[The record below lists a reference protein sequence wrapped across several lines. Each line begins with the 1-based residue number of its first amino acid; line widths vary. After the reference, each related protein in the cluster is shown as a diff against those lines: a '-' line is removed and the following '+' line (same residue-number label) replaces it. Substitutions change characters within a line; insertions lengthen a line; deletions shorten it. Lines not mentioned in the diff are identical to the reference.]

1 MDILKILENKWMVYG
16 CSLVYFISLCIMSQ
30 IDSSY
35 VGFGFVFLWIMS
47 IFTQNIVFCL
57 TGSLVLTSMIIIVQY
72 RYKEGFSLDER
83 CNSTCY
89 VQNRD
94 ISAQY
99 DVLQKENNSLKTVN
113 TTLKSEITDLTAAK
127 DKCNQTVYDVSE
139 LSRTS

>member
-30 IDSSY
+30 IDSAF

-57 TGSLVLTSMIIIVQY
+57 TGSLALTSMIFVQY
-72 RYKEGFSLDER
+72 PYEEGFSFDER

-94 ISAQY
+94 ISTQY
-99 DVLQKENNSLKTVN
+99 DDIKKENDSLKKVN
-113 TTLKSEITDLTAAK
+113 TTLQNEITDLTAAK
-127 DKCNQTVYDVSE
+127 DKCNQTLYDVSV
-139 LSRTS
+139 LSKTT